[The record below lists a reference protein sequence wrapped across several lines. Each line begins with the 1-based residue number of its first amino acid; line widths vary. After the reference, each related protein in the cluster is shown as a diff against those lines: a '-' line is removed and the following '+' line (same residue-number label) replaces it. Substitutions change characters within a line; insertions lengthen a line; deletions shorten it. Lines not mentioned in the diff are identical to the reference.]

1 MAIVLKDF
9 NHVTV
14 VEHALVPSSTRFDL
28 EDLLG
33 NFDYKRIIKMQFDR
47 VDNSF
52 QEFLNL
58 IILNKKKKKK
68 KKNYLPSHL
77 VFILG
82 RELFRSVLYYV
93 RGAIGY

>member
-1 MAIVLKDF
+1 MYRNMAIVLKDF

-14 VEHALVPSSTRFDL
+14 VEHVLVPSSTRFDL

-52 QEFLNL
+52 QELLTVRFFLTKPQSFHTSL
-58 IILNKKKKKK
+58 YFCIRLLAVWTSIL
-68 KKNYLPSHL
+68 P
-77 VFILG
+77 
-82 RELFRSVLYYV
+82 
-93 RGAIGY
+93 